1 MLVVVTHLVGLV
13 LRGRYVGGFDS
24 LFGDLGLRQFL
35 GARALGVDGV
45 LVDVG
50 SGGAVVVVVVR
61 GEVGGKVRVVVGV
74 VVVRVVGVVR
84 GVVGLVGVTRDLRR
98 TGGVVRVSGQS
109 QGTLLD
115 GDLFA
120 VVAGLSALTVL
131 AFDSINRVYQVLVV
145 TVVDLD
151 TSVVVEL
158 VGGVVEVLVD
168 RAGEKE
174 KRRKVSQM
182 FGWDR

>member
-1 MLVVVTHLVGLV
+1 M
-13 LRGRYVGGFDS
+13 GGFDS
-24 LFGDLGLRQFL
+24 LFGDLDGLLEFL

-61 GEVGGKVRVVVGV
+61 GEVGGEVRVVVGV
-74 VVVRVVGVVR
+74 VVVVRVVR

-174 KRRKVSQM
+174 KRRKVSRM